1 MTTPQF
7 VPKVHPATREVESDD
22 PLELVASPAPG
33 NADVMLECIVQEF
46 AGLGYDADEL
56 TGLFSNP
63 AYPVPNQLL
72 HYYGPAEIRRRIGA
86 LLARSGVFHTHEVI
100 ADEPDPVDDH
110 EPELIELTVRRRE

>member
-1 MTTPQF
+1 MTTPQL

-33 NADVMLECIVQEF
+33 DADVMLECIVQEF

-72 HYYGPAEIRRRIGA
+72 HYYGPAEIRRRIET
-86 LLARSGVFHTHEVI
+86 LLARAGVFRTHEVI
-100 ADEPDPVDDH
+100 ADDPEPDDN
-110 EPELIELTVRRRE
+110 EAELIELTVRRRE

>member
-1 MTTPQF
+1 MTTPHF

-22 PLELVASPAPG
+22 PLELVARPAPG

-56 TGLFSNP
+56 TALFSNP

-72 HYYGPAEIRRRIGA
+72 HYYGPAEIRRRISE
-86 LLARSGVFHTHEVI
+86 LLGRSGVFHTREVI
-100 ADEPDPVDDH
+100 ADDP
-110 EPELIELTVRRRE
+110 EPEDDEESELIQLTVRRRE